1 MFHLQKNYQ
10 LQHQKPKHLLWSVS
24 FVCWASF
31 SNSADFVLLT
41 KLKLLFLEFW
51 WSKPIIL
58 WLIWLLGTLRLSV
71 QNFSCDNTPDRSKSL
86 FCWRGSYFTPFTVK
100 VLRKLAI
107 PRNVIFA
114 ITIAFVKQISVF
126 IHVYVKIS

>member
-10 LQHQKPKHLLWSVS
+10 LQHQKPKHLLRSVS
-24 FVCWASF
+24 FVCWAPF

-58 WLIWLLGTLRLSV
+58 WLIWLLATLRLSV
-71 QNFSCDNTPDRSKSL
+71 QNFSGDNTPDRSKSL
-86 FCWRGSYFTPFTVK
+86 FCWGGSYFTPFTVK

-126 IHVYVKIS
+126 IHVCVKIS